1 MSTSTT
7 RFLQQEN
14 IRLQKE
20 NEALQQKNRTLVRY
34 LDMVKELYWF
44 NQQIVFEADP
54 LDVLDQLLDKTI
66 NVIGANDGSLSYLD
80 EAAGE
85 LVFVLVHGDLR
96 EQLPGY
102 RIKSEIGVAGWV
114 VSNKR
119 PIIVNNPRQDWR
131 FSLEV
136 DQDFSFSTRS
146 IVSVPVIAQNKPIG
160 VIQFVNKR
168 NSEFTESDV
177 ALLLTL
183 SQVATKALEAA
194 PPQLEAREGEKDDNL
209 LFDD

>member
-146 IVSVPVIAQNKPIG
+146 IVSVPVIAQSKPIG

-168 NSEFTESDV
+168 NNEFTESDV